1 MLPKDGKLRPR
12 VTNCAASRLGHHL
25 QSMALSRCIALMSR
39 GIWSKWCLISVC
51 GRRDPVLIFVMFLP
65 EKNFF
70 FFNPLCVAC
79 FWTVTPPSLGHPPFY
94 WRHTGHLG
102 LSRELGC
109 RDAWVWDP
117 SSGEYWTVTMYFTDY
132 LWLLLLGGS
141 PSLQQH
147 VVSSSYNG
155 SQAGPLGYCPR
166 SSCVPGHSNLELLI
180 WLKYV

>member
-1 MLPKDGKLRPR
+1 MGNWGPGSQTVPPAGWGTIFRAWRCPGALPSCHVGSEASGAWSVFVGEEIQSWSLSCFYLRR
-12 VTNCAASRLGHHL
+12 
-25 QSMALSRCIALMSR
+25 I
-39 GIWSKWCLISVC
+39 
-51 GRRDPVLIFVMFLP
+51 
-65 EKNFF
+65 FF

-117 SSGEYWTVTMYFTDY
+117 SSGEYWAVTMYFTDY